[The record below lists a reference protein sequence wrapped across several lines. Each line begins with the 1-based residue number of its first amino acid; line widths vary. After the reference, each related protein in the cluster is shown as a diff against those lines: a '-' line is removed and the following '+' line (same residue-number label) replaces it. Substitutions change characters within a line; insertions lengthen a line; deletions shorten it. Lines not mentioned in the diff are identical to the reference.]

1 MDSGTLAIA
10 MTASGTVGHFRL
22 VRRLGSGGMGLVFLG
37 EDILLQRPVAMK
49 FILGDYA
56 KDEEFKARF
65 LREAR
70 TAASLSHPNICTIF
84 ETGETPSS
92 GGDAI
97 IDGLRI
103 PAGTPFIAMELL
115 EGETLETILRAK
127 GPRSAA
133 EAVLIAVQVADGLAA
148 AHRHGIVH
156 RDLKPANVMVTE
168 EGVAKILD
176 FGLAKRTGSLGASS
190 KARTGVLSRQLT
202 RPGGVVGTLD
212 YISPEQLCGNATDV
226 RSDIYSF
233 GALLY
238 EMLTGRRPFEHD
250 SAPALMAAILRE
262 EPTIPREM
270 PARLQ
275 TVVQR
280 CLRKAPN
287 DRFQNTR
294 DLALALRECL
304 EPEPEA
310 RPSIAVLPFRM
321 LSADEDDAYFG
332 EGLAEEL
339 INALTRTPGFRV
351 TARTSAF
358 AFRGRDMDARDIA
371 STLGVRH
378 VLAGSIRRS
387 GNKIR
392 VTAQLI
398 DGREGSEIWA
408 DRYERDMT
416 DVFALQDE
424 ISDVIARKLRS
435 HLSAPPTSVAG
446 RPPTRD
452 MEAYDL
458 YLRGRAL
465 MYKWTPEGI
474 GAGRELF
481 NAAIARDPE
490 FAIAYD
496 SLAELYWFLGFFA
509 VMPPRDAFSASVW
522 AAMRALEIDGTLA
535 EGHALLG
542 MLRKELDYNWPEV
555 DREMDRARALNPE
568 SPTVRL
574 RYSLSAL
581 MPRGRLTEAIEEM
594 KRVVEADPLS
604 SFGRW
609 WLGLYLFL
617 SRDYPSAL
625 KQGNAIVNLDPGY
638 HLGHLLRGLS
648 FVAQGDSQKAI
659 TSFEQASRLSAGAPL
674 FQGFLGW
681 ACAISGRTADARR
694 ILGELRDP
702 ARPGWT
708 PPTSRAWVH
717 LGLGETDQAF
727 EEMDRAIEER
737 DPIIIPILSYPH
749 LDPLRSDPRFPPLL
763 AKMNLQD
770 LGVRSTLYT

>member
-1 MDSGTLAIA
+1 
-10 MTASGTVGHFRL
+10 
-22 VRRLGSGGMGLVFLG
+22 
-37 EDILLQRPVAMK
+37 
-49 FILGDYA
+49 
-56 KDEEFKARF
+56 
-65 LREAR
+65 
-70 TAASLSHPNICTIF
+70 
-84 ETGETPSS
+84 
-92 GGDAI
+92 
-97 IDGLRI
+97 
-103 PAGTPFIAMELL
+103 MELL
-115 EGETLETILRAK
+115 EGETLATILATK

-133 EAVLIAVQVADGLAA
+133 EAVRVALQIADALAA

-156 RDLKPANVMVTE
+156 RDLKPGNVMVTE

-176 FGLAKRTGSLGASS
+176 FGLARRTGSVRASS
-190 KARTGVLSRQLT
+190 EVQTGVVSREIT
-202 RPGGVVGTLD
+202 RPGSVVGTLD
-212 YISPEQLCGNATDV
+212 YISPEQLCGDAADS

-238 EMLTGRRPFEHD
+238 EMLTGRKPFEHD

-262 EPTIPREM
+262 EPSIPREM
-270 PARLQ
+270 PSRLQ
-275 TVVQR
+275 NIVRR

-287 DRFQNTR
+287 DRFQDTR

-304 EPEPEA
+304 EPEREA

-321 LSADEDDAYFG
+321 LSADEKDAYFG

-339 INALTRTPGFRV
+339 INTLTRTPGLRV

-358 AFRGRDMDARDIA
+358 AFRGKDMDARDIA
-371 STLGVRH
+371 SALGVRH
-378 VLAGSIRRS
+378 VLEGSIRRS

-392 VTAQLI
+392 VSAQLI
-398 DGREGSEIWA
+398 DGHEGCEIWA
-408 DRYERDMT
+408 ERYERDMT

-424 ISDVIARKLRS
+424 ISDVIARKLQS
-435 HLSAPPTSVAG
+435 HLSASPTSAGG
-446 RPPTRD
+446 RPPTSD

-474 GAGRELF
+474 GASRELF
-481 NAAIARDPE
+481 QAAIARDPE
-490 FAIAYD
+490 FAVAYD

-522 AAMRALEIDGTLA
+522 AVLRALQIDGSLA

-581 MPRGRLTEAIEEM
+581 MPRARLTEAIEEM
-594 KRVVEADPLS
+594 KHVVESDPLS

-617 SRDYPSAL
+617 ARDYSSAL

-638 HLGHLLRGLS
+638 HLAHLLRGLS
-648 FVAQGDSQKAI
+648 FMAQGDSQNAI
-659 TSFEQASRLSAGAPL
+659 ASFEQASRLSAEAPL

-681 ACAISGRTADARR
+681 AYAVSGRAADARR
-694 ILGELRDP
+694 ILGELSNP

-749 LDPLRSDPRFPPLL
+749 LDPLRSDPRFPALL

-770 LGVRSTLYT
+770 LAR